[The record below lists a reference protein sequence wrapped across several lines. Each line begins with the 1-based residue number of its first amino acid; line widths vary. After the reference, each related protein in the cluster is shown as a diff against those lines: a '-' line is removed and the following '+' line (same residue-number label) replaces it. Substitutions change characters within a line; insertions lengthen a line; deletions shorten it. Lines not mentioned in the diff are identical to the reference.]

1 MRISD
6 GVQTCALPICP
17 SLLVPIA
24 GNWSLSLSATY
35 ARSHNNGASVS
46 STLDGVEILK
56 ENVCYCNSL
65 KTVEGYLEGGLL
77 SLPGGELRTVIGGG
91 FRHNR
96 YEVRSESSADGGT
109 QRDAYAFGELHIPL
123 ISGLTEKIGRASC
136 GERGVL

>member
-91 FRHNR
+91 LRHNR
-96 YEVRSESSADGGT
+96 SEVRSE
-109 QRDAYAFGELHIPL
+109 
-123 ISGLTEKIGRASC
+123 IGRASC
-136 GERGVL
+136 RDRGCQDV